1 MWHATLPKTYKT
13 WMALEMAVAVASG
26 SACLST
32 LGVPSPGPVL
42 LYAAED
48 SQSTL
53 RLRLESLT
61 HHHAL
66 QLRHLDIRVIIADS
80 LRLDRIPDQ
89 ERLEATLLLHRL
101 ALLILDPL
109 VRLHA
114 IDENAA
120 GEIAAL
126 LGYPRLLQRKTGAAI
141 ALVHHARK
149 NVAANGGAGYSLR
162 GSSDLYANGT
172 PGPAGTTKPADEKFL
187 EDLVASRPDLLGIGG
202 WDDETDIEGPF
213 HAFRQ
218 LSLHALNGRSIAPDL
233 VLLSRSGHI
242 VVVEVKLSDNPE
254 LRDRQVVAQLLE
266 YAASFAQYTED
277 ECLAL
282 FGGKACGVATWAA
295 FVQTL
300 FPEASERLAHRFLD
314 KLRTGKLHLIIACD
328 EAPRGL
334 RELVRGVVGQHAL
347 GEYEFRVVE
356 IAPYVTGTLS
366 TEVIFLPPRLSTD

>member
-1 MWHATLPKTYKT
+1 MINSGTAQAVGIIGGTPKTYKT

-32 LGVPSPGPVL
+32 FGVPSPGPVL

-162 GSSDLYANGT
+162 GSSDLYAWVDAEFAPKSGMNGK
-172 PGPAGTTKPADEKFL
+172 GAER
-187 EDLVASRPDLLGIGG
+187 DLVDLS
-202 WDDETDIEGPF
+202 DDEF
-213 HAFRQ
+213 
-218 LSLHALNGRSIAPDL
+218 
-233 VLLSRSGHI
+233 
-242 VVVEVKLSDNPE
+242 
-254 LRDRQVVAQLLE
+254 
-266 YAASFAQYTED
+266 
-277 ECLAL
+277 
-282 FGGKACGVATWAA
+282 
-295 FVQTL
+295 
-300 FPEASERLAHRFLD
+300 ERLLNSLANYCAE
-314 KLRTGKLHLIIACD
+314 KQAGRTLNIA
-328 EAPRGL
+328 L
-334 RELVRGVVGQHAL
+334 GVVW
-347 GEYEFRVVE
+347 RV
-356 IAPYVTGTLS
+356 
-366 TEVIFLPPRLSTD
+366 